1 MTLIVWINVRH
12 IKGSDYSK
20 FIINK
25 KKMDRHLVNAS
36 RAMAYLL
43 RHGAER
49 VGIMIRSDGYMFVE
63 DILEHRSLRKLG
75 VGLEDV

>member
-1 MTLIVWINVRH
+1 
-12 IKGSDYSK
+12 
-20 FIINK
+20 
-25 KKMDRHLVNAS
+25 MDRHLVNAS